1 MASLLSKW
9 VELGIFPAGTVSL
22 QVEYFGQYI
31 VFALFWLQL
40 QEQVMFE
47 RMLMSHYSS
56 SITSVKH
63 FWICKSRTDYLQF
76 WFHASWQG
84 SITFLYQSRMESH
97 YYAYMPIF
105 ANLVQDTNLKYDLSC
120 FLKFHKT
127 CTRILTTEFCVLL
140 KIMSFASK
148 SVRPFTIAVKVV
160 FRKKEISI
168 LFRLQQMC
176 AGWITYSLAQ
186 LIMP

>member
-1 MASLLSKW
+1 MASPLSKW
-9 VELGIFPAGTVSL
+9 AELAIFLVGAVWL
-22 QVEYFGQYI
+22 QVLYFEQYI
-31 VFALFWLQL
+31 VFTLFWLQL

-127 CTRILTTEFCVLL
+127 CTRILTTEFCLL
-140 KIMSFASK
+140 LIIMSFAPK
-148 SVRPFTIAVKVV
+148 SVRPFTIAVK
-160 FRKKEISI
+160 
-168 LFRLQQMC
+168 LFFARTTFLFYCDYNRCM
-176 AGWITYSLAQ
+176 
-186 LIMP
+186 